1 MIFKNFRPVSY
12 LPFVAKVD
20 EQAVIGRLLA
30 HCKIDA
36 PIPVNQ
42 SSYRTFHSKETA
54 LVKVQSDILMA
65 MDRREVSLLVLLDL
79 CAALETIGHRN
90 SLNVMA

>member
-20 EQAVIGRLLA
+20 EQAVIGQLHA
-30 HCKIDA
+30 HCEINA
-36 PIPVNQ
+36 PIPVSQ
-42 SSYRTFHSKETA
+42 SSYRTFHSMETA

-65 MDRREVSLLVLLDL
+65 MDRQEVSLLVLLDPS
-79 CAALETIGHRN
+79 AAFVTIDHRN
-90 SLNVMA
+90 LLNVMV